1 MPKSGEGGFL
11 DRVTDKEVGEKGI
24 KREEKGTGGGTQIDI
39 LKKGGFHIRIYII
52 IYEYAI

>member
-24 KREEKGTGGGTQIDI
+24 KREEKGTGGYSNRYI
-39 LKKGGFHIRIYII
+39 KEGGLSYSHIHY
-52 IYEYAI
+52 YL